1 MNVKVDGSL
10 IPDVWV
16 EPTIVFTVEADEVT
30 KRKGSNM
37 YSLRF
42 PRLVEW
48 GRDKGVT
55 EVMTRKELVGMY
67 GG

>member
-1 MNVKVDGSL
+1 

-16 EPTIVFTVEADEVT
+16 EPSIVFTVEADEVT
-30 KRKGSNM
+30 KKKDTDI

-48 GRDKGVT
+48 GRDKGIT
-55 EVMTRKELVGMY
+55 EVVTKKELEGMY
-67 GG
+67 EG